1 MTEDWRSEEW
11 RKETNKTIVNN
22 LVSDIEKLLDGKATH
37 YMCSDLKTEHKK
49 IVIVYDQ
56 KEKN

>member
-22 LVSDIEKLLDGKATH
+22 LVSDIENLLNGKAKYYT
-37 YMCSDLKTEHKK
+37 CSDLKTEHKK
-49 IVIVYDQ
+49 IVIVYDH

>member
-22 LVSDIEKLLDGKATH
+22 LVSDIENLLNGKAKYYT
-37 YMCSDLKTEHKK
+37 CSDLKTEHKK

>member
-1 MTEDWRSEEW
+1 MTGDNVTEQSK
-11 RKETNKTIVNN
+11 KETNKVIVNN
-22 LVSDIEKLLDGKATH
+22 LVSDIENLLNGKAKYYT
-37 YMCSDLKTEHKK
+37 CSDLKTEHKK

>member
-1 MTEDWRSEEW
+1 MTGDNVTEQSK
-11 RKETNKTIVNN
+11 KETNKVIVNN

-37 YMCSDLKTEHKK
+37 YICSDLKTEHKK